1 MHFYNIS
8 ISNPYFFNLKSF
20 LILWLEKGFIAQ
32 ANEKLDEAE
41 DIDELIDE
49 ALEESK
55 NYLVEHGLKPGG
67 EK

>member
-1 MHFYNIS
+1 M
-8 ISNPYFFNLKSF
+8 KSF

-55 NYLVEHGLKPGG
+55 NYLVEHGLKSGG